1 MLSVRDGGAASFC
14 PRLFFLA
21 NNIFS
26 FSCLFLV
33 HTRNSYFE
41 NSILNGAACSK
52 LTTLHIKNQ
61 KFLSLDI
68 LRSPNKEDS
77 CYFLNFFLECN
88 IAKDILIT
96 SVLKMSEKVG
106 NYNHPEPLIHTLV
119 VARKMLSSMYF
130 HLLAVQNLK
139 IVLKNSRS
147 KAVQYSW
154 VVRKEGSDHLVLS
167 VRLAVKYISARVLD
181 YFRAGHFC
189 KPSNSSGICSA
200 EKF

>member
-1 MLSVRDGGAASFC
+1 M
-14 PRLFFLA
+14 
-21 NNIFS
+21 
-26 FSCLFLV
+26 

-147 KAVQYSW
+147 KAVQYS
-154 VVRKEGSDHLVLS
+154 
-167 VRLAVKYISARVLD
+167 
-181 YFRAGHFC
+181 
-189 KPSNSSGICSA
+189 
-200 EKF
+200 